1 MFLNSIFQF
10 LERSLSIFAIF
21 MCFSDLEHVLTRSLS
36 IFRISVMIYLRFLYF
51 LTIFDDFGGSDP
63 YFDTVLTRCPSIF
76 AIFAVQILWFFV
88 KIRDFERDFEA
99 LSK

>member
-1 MFLNSIFQF
+1 MRF

-36 IFRISVMIYLRFLYF
+36 IFRISVMIYLRFFDF

-76 AIFAVQILWFFV
+76 AIFAVQIW
-88 KIRDFERDFEA
+88 
-99 LSK
+99 